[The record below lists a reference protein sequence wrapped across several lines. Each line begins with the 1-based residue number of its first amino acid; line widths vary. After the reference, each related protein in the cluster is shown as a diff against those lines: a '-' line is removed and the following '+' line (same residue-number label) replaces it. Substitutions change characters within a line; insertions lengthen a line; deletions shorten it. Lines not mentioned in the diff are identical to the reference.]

1 MLVDKDTINNQQSFV
16 LKWAESP
23 FNVEDSPY
31 AFNPGWQQPT
41 QVESFYRRMEEKSSI
56 IKDGTR
62 VQMESLKKEIDYLRT
77 EFEFDDVRY
86 VQKLDKAEDVGKQIQ
101 DIYKF
106 DESRPF
112 FHRKELEAKNL
123 VAYSLLPET
132 FLRENIEKES
142 FLSSLEAEFSQKAA
156 LAVERIGMYGV
167 ADPTRPNGRSAMDSV
182 DGVFS
187 QLQAINKTAI
197 SGTDMPQGFGS
208 PFTTKYGN
216 LTQQFMDKIDE
227 FVAQN
232 GRDEYAQFY
241 VSRKLYNKLLQEL
254 SNRETAVGDAVLFD
268 GKDVTIFGTPIKRV
282 DFLNPLNDPKKRNGW
297 GHMALLCD
305 PSTLC
310 WGFFNEV
317 NSRSTYEHDKLSYLT
332 SIQCAFDV
340 LPIWEQDILAFGIDD
355 FGTGTINITIA
366 DTTGTG
372 INGATIEFF
381 DPTSKTP
388 DTALYTGTTA
398 DTALLDSAGKPV
410 VDAEGQ
416 PVKVAGKATIADVPY
431 GKYTVKVTAKG
442 YKTQELEDTI
452 VNNNTE
458 TMYFKMKK

>member
-1 MLVDKDTINNQQSFV
+1 
-16 LKWAESP
+16 
-23 FNVEDSPY
+23 
-31 AFNPGWQQPT
+31 
-41 QVESFYRRMEEKSSI
+41 
-56 IKDGTR
+56 
-62 VQMESLKKEIDYLRT
+62 
-77 EFEFDDVRY
+77 
-86 VQKLDKAEDVGKQIQ
+86 
-101 DIYKF
+101 
-106 DESRPF
+106 
-112 FHRKELEAKNL
+112 
-123 VAYSLLPET
+123 
-132 FLRENIEKES
+132 
-142 FLSSLEAEFSQKAA
+142 
-156 LAVERIGMYGV
+156 
-167 ADPTRPNGRSAMDSV
+167 
-182 DGVFS
+182 
-187 QLQAINKTAI
+187 
-197 SGTDMPQGFGS
+197 
-208 PFTTKYGN
+208 
-216 LTQQFMDKIDE
+216 
-227 FVAQN
+227 
-232 GRDEYAQFY
+232 
-241 VSRKLYNKLLQEL
+241 
-254 SNRETAVGDAVLFD
+254 
-268 GKDVTIFGTPIKRV
+268 
-282 DFLNPLNDPKKRNGW
+282 
-297 GHMALLCD
+297 MALLCD

-355 FGTGTINITIA
+355 FGTGTINITVA

-431 GKYTVKVTAKG
+431 GKYTVKVKAKG